1 MARTKSIT
9 ETGPK
14 PLRGIR
20 NRDIYGS
27 DQDIISPE
35 ERREINNFYQNS
47 TKRAY
52 YGYKGATTQNPF
64 ISDSLYEPQTRDDLG
79 DWGNSMYDNNALIN
93 PTANAVNDARAEN
106 QPWYAQLGAGIMKG
120 VGLAGT
126 TFLDGTLGL
135 LAGISEGIYNAANG
149 GGWEGF
155 GEGFYNNEISRALRE
170 FNKEMEEILPN
181 YRTQDEINNPWALRN
196 IFSMNT
202 FADDFLKNMGF
213 TVGAFYSGNA
223 FLGALKGVGLAT
235 RISKTAASTIGS
247 VVSGFNEGRIEAGN
261 LYDEMLT
268 AELGNLQAARD
279 QAKQDVLNSPEYQAA
294 GQSLVDEYNQK
305 KAAIDA
311 MPDKMI
317 PNGEGGFVSQKQQAL
332 LQLGNEY
339 SGKLSQLE
347 QQALANIDRRYEEQV
362 KDAQHRAAQAGI
374 ADMILNTL
382 YLPAENM
389 FAYGKLYGR
398 KFKPKADLKKG
409 VKEKAIDVAAR
420 EADLEETMGKRIAR
434 EGKEYVATPRSAK
447 KAALRGLG
455 VGISEGA
462 EEINQS
468 AMSSFAS
475 NLYQPDSPD
484 AYYKALTNDDYHMET
499 KDAMTA
505 FSEAM
510 VDSWGNPGTY
520 KEGLVGFLTG
530 LIGMPTFGRVNNAD
544 ANTYLGRNKMIGLSG
559 GILGELSN
567 NRRLNAEAASAV
579 DAMNKVVQLAAD
591 TENFFVRMN
600 SFYNA
605 KSGFSEENDKFEFNN
620 AADNELFHAI
630 DAFRRSGRMQDLK
643 DIIDENFDDITP
655 EQLADIAEKTT
666 GEDNLWSDL
675 DGTSMAATPDG
686 QARMKSILND
696 RKKEI
701 MEGIDAYEKAL
712 DEVRSIANNSLDDDQ
727 TAELAWLKWKVDK
740 FGKRFAD
747 IKDKNKD
754 LFTDISN
761 ALLNYRDEL
770 QEGIDDSVEASEDN
784 IAVQELNKT
793 NNLIKFITALQGAPT
808 PMALSAIL
816 EANPDFVKYFTR
828 TDSQFAGYDSFNGM
842 LGVSYDQYE
851 RAWNE
856 LRDCTRLAKAA
867 RDFDARYKEF
877 TEDPMKLI
885 KNRQQIDAQNAKQEE
900 SKKNLKGRNLLD
912 SENVSDIVKAVD
924 NGEMSLEDMQKLID
938 ADAESDVKDQR
949 QQMYDNAAA
958 ILKRAQELEDK
969 LNAMAGEPGA
979 DQQAIED
986 AKRQLEK
993 QKYLAQNAE
1002 QLTDTNTEAMN
1013 TLDMSDDDVQR
1024 ALAAGQALEDA
1035 ESARI
1040 DAAKE
1045 VLKTAEAQLEE
1056 SQQALGNMPTAMPQ
1070 GLEEA
1075 VAAAEA
1081 EETGHDGPTAAPA
1094 VNEPQAQ
1101 DGPTPVNYYNI
1112 AYNDINALLPAYS
1125 EDIKTNT
1132 ANALARLYANI
1143 DSKHREGTLNKQDG
1157 ILFEA
1162 TDDFKTVG
1170 RLIGD
1175 NNARVLLA
1183 SRVNKVLTND
1193 AAQLAPSD
1201 PAPVTNQDPVT
1212 PDTSNTEAIERQID
1226 AEANRSLDEDGRQ
1239 DSYNYWK
1246 RTTTQ
1251 YFIHSARAAWEKTI
1265 DWIKRQGKSPQQVRR
1280 TEAVYQFLE
1289 DHHAWDN
1296 INAGAVEMKGR
1307 KGPTIKFVTSKSLNE
1322 KAGEFVVLMVDSQ
1335 GRIVGDLGSKNDIGT
1350 HRQVGLVDFL
1360 DAAEKEY
1367 NEKKDS
1373 SSEDIIPLT
1382 GETTVLQNLVGR
1394 VDYAP
1399 KDQRRSLN
1407 EIWGGKKFIIALA
1420 RKSGKNSGMRTNS
1433 LSLSA
1438 TGGKDEI
1445 GDYTLSPLDAV
1456 AGQPY
1461 VLVESSDPARRYIPV
1476 PFSMP
1481 VFSPATANSALGQA
1495 ILKVLM
1501 TVSEEDFKTI
1511 RDPLRALLAVEDVR
1525 IGWGNKDNKDADNIT
1540 LTIQR
1545 NGKKEYYHAKRSDP
1559 NAGTVL
1565 FNKLAQAGIPF
1576 HVNRAFINGIYGPTG
1591 QSYNEMIG
1599 ELAQTNLN
1607 STHTVG
1613 DWFTVNPIG
1622 AKGTR
1627 MKSIGVNPEAE
1638 ANQKAA
1644 EAVAAR
1650 SARRITVKYQGFEYT
1665 VDKDTWKVYNSEG
1678 KELLGSGF
1686 TMQIVALAQCQLNG
1700 YDTTKPGPYKIP
1712 LGWYNPV
1719 TGALNRGA
1727 AKPTQKTQNTNVE
1740 NLTREDFVREI
1751 TSGQT
1756 NEFSVRTENSLVPIN
1771 DTIRD
1776 PLKAKAIALNMLT
1789 MFKSAKNT
1797 QELHDSIVTR
1807 GWAFTVNDLTNIY
1820 NWFRAFKNGNIG
1832 DKEVLA
1838 MFDHNAAEKYRQE
1851 LTATSQPQEQP
1862 QTPTQKQQRQYQFP
1876 EKQTTLLPVPSYAS
1890 ENPWSVGKNGA
1901 NKRKISGGQTILT
1914 GEAIQS
1920 YVNVINYAIKAGII
1934 RGVELID
1941 GPEGSGAKYITE
1953 DDWDDAVEQLE
1964 ELGFKTPRELAIINP
1979 HTYDVKAVRK
1989 AARQKQDSQA
1999 PAQPQGQQPQQSS
2012 TPQAGQE
2019 NMQQLASQRVANSK
2033 LLHKEDIKDV
2043 RSDVD
2048 EDLIVVTK
2056 HRAYPD
2062 SLEVIIT
2069 LNKGAL
2075 DVKIQPVAGVTLQ
2088 QGSPEFNVW
2097 DTAKFVPKNDDRKQ
2111 RLADYYIP
2119 KELQDFI
2126 VSGKFY
2132 DMNNASSK
2140 RGNELYSKIE
2150 DVINYIMSDPN
2161 SGNSMLLNK
2170 WGIPYINNYSGD
2182 YLEEVSNPQQEVQ
2195 PSQDVLAKMA
2205 DILDDDVKQ
2214 AVWDS
2219 LTDEQKQALAS
2230 KSTKKIEQ
2238 ILDTIVEEAWDGT
2251 KVDNFE
2257 SYLGARFRRG
2267 EINRTS
2273 RKWNEK
2279 KERAWLKQVLPQFSG
2294 HRLKVLGENL
2304 IQISGGENPTW
2315 AYGQFKNG
2323 IITLGKA
2330 AAKGTLYHE
2339 AFHAVTWCLF
2349 NEQERH
2355 EMFDAAKLQ
2364 YGIENPV
2371 ALEEQLAE
2379 DFRRYVQLE
2388 ELPVIGRLVRFFR
2401 TLRQFIRSLTG
2412 KENYID
2418 KVFYSISRG
2427 AYANREIQ
2435 NTDITRLNKPTAEEE
2450 EILRNAPRDAKG
2462 RLLAPNDKPSNL
2474 TERQYVQVR
2483 TKAFKNW
2490 FGDWE
2495 NDHENA
2501 SKVVD
2506 ENGEPLV
2513 VYHGSPA
2520 SFYVFDISK
2529 FGKTDFGSM
2538 GKGFYFSP
2546 DENFARKY
2554 GNTIGVF
2561 LNIKNPISETQQLEA
2576 FVLGSHS
2583 VKEVLDRID
2592 KMVDMGL
2599 AEREQIEKVKPLIT
2613 EDLIKAA
2620 NKHDGTIPE
2629 NFSESYAEIVAIN
2642 SNQIKSATDNIG
2654 TFDPNNPDIR
2664 YRRVQP
2670 GVAAEHSMQ
2679 NAKRHGIGIINSKP
2693 MNITR
2698 LGSYLND
2705 MFQRYKN
2712 AFSNSATYKLEM
2724 NFLASLIE
2732 YLRAHNAINENGVL
2746 YKFVATKDETTN
2758 GYYNAYGIGIE
2769 KKVPLAD
2776 EPIVLLHE
2784 IIHSTTN
2791 TAVKYPK
2798 TAAEKK
2804 FAAKLKALY
2813 NYVVEWN
2820 NEHHIIPKEEYGL
2833 TDFDEF
2839 IAELANPYFLEYLS
2853 YVEVDDRYK
2862 YKEENAQRIRKSNP
2876 NRSNALVQFLEAV
2889 KAFLVENFRNKA
2901 TRAHA
2906 QLIAIYDEYL
2916 ENSGKEK
2923 FDYMVTNSEGKH
2935 IRREGITTYANR
2947 NSEFRLRRD
2956 LRGFFDK
2963 FGIAFHEI
2971 ADYNGEEPLFD
2982 ALNRVINLK
2991 SGEDITEGAG
3001 YALAFMMQHQKP
3013 VVDLFQLYTRDPK
3026 SIRRGLKRIKEK
3038 PFSVRERGR
3047 KIQPEEKQEFLK
3059 VLGSEIA
3066 RELRRAYGQEEEK
3079 SNFLGRIWEI
3089 IKEFFNMINPY
3100 NRAMFNSLQ
3109 YFTQHVANSVKLGDK
3124 TIVLRGMTKP
3134 GTTGRAERVNIEQAL
3149 KENPYEEGIIK
3160 KLSDEG
3166 IALGGSA
3173 CIALAGTVYRPKENP
3188 LHDIDFNASK
3198 VSTKEEMNSIMNRLF
3213 PHNQHFRTI
3222 TSDKGS
3228 TESYIVLEN
3237 QNFTVRDAKMELTNE
3252 DGEKEEID
3260 IIELVGTKG
3269 EVLGYL
3275 DPKNDLHLNEGL
3287 QGKVLDFFLG
3297 ELNAPFGSHWMTL
3310 NGKQYLIN
3318 DYRNAFAAKIAWARL
3333 KDIWDYNRFVPN
3345 EKLVEAPDV
3354 ISDNSAVA
3362 ARVKKAKVIW
3372 GHPALGKTTYIKD
3385 HKEEILEWDEEVNK
3399 KRFAFIQAQ
3408 VDPDGLMSKEEL
3420 EAAKQRYLREWRD
3433 HPEYIQFLYDE
3444 WGKLKERA
3452 IKENKQIFASPLPLL
3467 SLFAED
3473 FDLIINLADY
3483 TFVKN
3488 NMDRGG
3494 GFYSSIDWKEA
3505 ISEELAQIDPSKIV
3519 LTDAYFSDIMM
3530 EEAKPVIEQYHRDRL
3545 EYGNLSEEQK
3555 EYIGMRGISIEE
3567 YNRMSEFE
3575 REVLFECMGI

>member
-47 TKRAY
+47 TRRAY
-52 YGYKGATTQNPF
+52 YGYKGVTTQNPF

-79 DWGNSMYDNNALIN
+79 DWGNSMYDNNAIIN

-149 GGWEGF
+149 EGWEGF
-155 GEGFYNNEISRALRE
+155 GEGFFNNEISKALRE
-170 FNKEMEEILPN
+170 FNQEMEKVLPN
-181 YRTQDEINNPWALRN
+181 YRTKDEIENPWALRN

-409 VKEKAIDVAAR
+409 VKEKAIDIAAR

-455 VGISEGA
+455 VGVSEGA

-510 VDSWGNPGTY
+510 VDSWGNSDTY

-530 LIGMPTFGRVNNAD
+530 LIGMPTFGRVNNSD
-544 ANTYLGRNKMIGLSG
+544 ANTYLGRGNRIGLSG

-567 NRRLNAEAASAV
+567 NRRLNAEAAGAV

-643 DIIDENFDDITP
+643 DLIDENFDDITP

-675 DGTSMAATPDG
+675 DGNSMSSTPDG

-912 SENVSDIVKAVD
+912 GENVSDIVKAVD

-938 ADAESDVKDQR
+938 ADADSDVKEQR
-949 QQMYDNAAA
+949 QQMYDNATA

-969 LNAMAGEPGA
+969 LNAMSGEPGA

-993 QKYLAQNAE
+993 QKYLVQNAE

-1013 TLDMSDDDVQR
+1013 TLDMSDEDVQR
-1024 ALAAGQALEDA
+1024 ALAAGKAVEDA
-1035 ESARI
+1035 EAERI

-1045 VLKTAEAQLEE
+1045 IIKTAESQVEE
-1056 SQQALGNMPTAMPQ
+1056 SQQALANMPTAMPQ
-1070 GLEEA
+1070 GLEAA

-1081 EETGHDGPTAAPA
+1081 AEAGHDGPTAAPA

-1101 DGPTPVNYYNI
+1101 DGPTPINYYDI
-1112 AYNDINALLPAYS
+1112 AYSDINVFVPAYS
-1125 EDIKTNT
+1125 EPQKTGAAT
-1132 ANALARLYANI
+1132 ALAKIYAEI
-1143 DSKHREGTLNKQDG
+1143 DSLHREGTLSKQSG
-1157 ILFEA
+1157 IMLE
-1162 TDDFKTVG
+1162 TKDSFKDAG

-1175 NNARVLLA
+1175 NNVRKLI
-1183 SRVNKVLTND
+1183 SDRIDKVLAND

-1201 PAPVTNQDPVT
+1201 PAPVTNQDPIT
-1212 PDTSNTEAIERQID
+1212 PDTSNVEAIERQID

-1280 TEAVYQFLE
+1280 TEAVYKFLE

-1307 KGPTIKFVTSKSLNE
+1307 KGPAIKFVTSKKLNE
-1322 KAGEFVVLMVDSQ
+1322 DAGEFVVLMVDSQ

-1367 NEKKDS
+1367 NEKKDKTG
-1373 SSEDIIPLT
+1373 EDIVPLT

-1438 TGGKDEI
+1438 TEGKDEI
-1445 GDYTLSPLDAV
+1445 GDRTLSPLDAV

-1481 VFSPATANSALGQA
+1481 VFSPATASSALGQA

-1511 RDPLRALLAVEDVR
+1511 RDPLKALLAVEDVR

-1576 HVNRAFINGIYGPTG
+1576 HVNRAFINGTYGPTG
-1591 QSYNEMIG
+1591 QPYNEMIG

-1638 ANQKAA
+1638 ANQRAA

-1650 SARRITVKYQGFEYT
+1650 STGRITVKYNGFEYT
-1665 VDKDTWKVYNSEG
+1665 VDKDTWKAYNSEN
-1678 KELLGSGF
+1678 KELTGAF
-1686 TMQIVALAQCQLNG
+1686 ATQIIALAQCQLNG
-1700 YDTTKPGPYKIP
+1700 YDTTKPGPYQIP
-1712 LGWYNPV
+1712 LGLYNPV
-1719 TGALNRGA
+1719 TGDLNRGTT
-1727 AKPTQKTQNTNVE
+1727 KPE
-1740 NLTREDFVREI
+1740 
-1751 TSGQT
+1751 
-1756 NEFSVRTENSLVPIN
+1756 
-1771 DTIRD
+1771 
-1776 PLKAKAIALNMLT
+1776 
-1789 MFKSAKNT
+1789 
-1797 QELHDSIVTR
+1797 
-1807 GWAFTVNDLTNIY
+1807 
-1820 NWFRAFKNGNIG
+1820 
-1832 DKEVLA
+1832 
-1838 MFDHNAAEKYRQE
+1838 
-1851 LTATSQPQEQP
+1851 P
-1862 QTPTQKQQRQYQFP
+1862 QTPVQKQQKQYQFP
-1876 EKQTTLLPVPSYAS
+1876 ERQTTLLPVPSYAS
-1890 ENPWSVGKNGA
+1890 ENPWSIGKENA
-1901 NKRKISGGQTILT
+1901 SKRKRTDGITVLT
-1914 GEAIQS
+1914 GESLQP
-1920 YVNVINYAIKAGII
+1920 YVSVLDYAIKAGIV

-1941 GPEGSGAKYITE
+1941 GPAGSGTQFITE

-1964 ELGFKTPRELAIINP
+1964 ELGFKTPRELAMINP
-1979 HTYDVKAVRK
+1979 HTYDVRAARK
-1989 AARQKQDSQA
+1989 AARQQPQS
-1999 PAQPQGQQPQQSS
+1999 PAQPQGQQPQQQ
-2012 TPQAGQE
+2012 TVAPQAGQSTPAAINSMAAPALKAYLDRRFSE
-2019 NMQQLASQRVANSK
+2019 NNVDIAELNTLVDDIVAKNDRDRAVAVEDILSGVLIDRSYKGVDYKPLIDQLNPIRKKYMPVLRGEAQPQAAASQPANEDPYVAHKNWVGANMQTDKALAFLNTQDTAIQTLISDLRDWIDKLYEYDEGLYDGKLAAAITKEGLLRTILAIPVVNRDDGLMLAS
-2033 LLHKEDIKDV
+2033 EDIKRIILEANPKLKSV
-2043 RSDVD
+2043 FGQSMYGFLGLCRQ
-2048 EDLIVVTK
+2048 LIAL
-2056 HRAYPD
+2056 RD
-2062 SLEVIIT
+2062 STISQT
-2069 LNKGAL
+2069 
-2075 DVKIQPVAGVTLQ
+2075 
-2088 QGSPEFNVW
+2088 
-2097 DTAKFVPKNDDRKQ
+2097 
-2111 RLADYYIP
+2111 
-2119 KELQDFI
+2119 QD
-2126 VSGKFY
+2126 
-2132 DMNNASSK
+2132 SSK
-2140 RGNELYSKIE
+2140 
-2150 DVINYIMSDPN
+2150 
-2161 SGNSMLLNK
+2161 
-2170 WGIPYINNYSGD
+2170 
-2182 YLEEVSNPQQEVQ
+2182 Q
-2195 PSQDVLAKMA
+2195 PTQDTLAKMA

-2267 EINRTS
+2267 EVNRTS

-2294 HRLKVLGENL
+2294 HRLKVLRENL

-2355 EMFDAAKLQ
+2355 EMFDAARLQ
-2364 YGIENPV
+2364 YDIENPV

-2388 ELPVIGRLVRFFR
+2388 ELPVVGRLVRFFR

-2427 AYANREIQ
+2427 AYANREVQ
-2435 NTDITRLNKPTAEEE
+2435 DTDITRLSKNVAEINKELLGLKEAYSKAQK
-2450 EILRNAPRDAKG
+2450 LRNRVSAFNNR
-2462 RLLAPNDKPSNL
+2462 RL
-2474 TERQYVQVR
+2474 TETQAKEFVTNNSPGYNVIYTFQSKNSAGWKVGIMSEA
-2483 TKAFKNW
+2483 AFKERTSRLERQR
-2490 FGDWE
+2490 DTLYDSE
-2495 NDHENA
+2495 LSE
-2501 SKVVD
+2501 D
-2506 ENGEPLV
+2506 ERL
-2513 VYHGSPA
+2513 SRIA
-2520 SFYVFDISK
+2520 
-2529 FGKTDFGSM
+2529 
-2538 GKGFYFSP
+2538 
-2546 DENFARKY
+2546 
-2554 GNTIGVF
+2554 
-2561 LNIKNPISETQQLEA
+2561 LE
-2576 FVLGSHS
+2576 
-2583 VKEVLDRID
+2583 
-2592 KMVDMGL
+2592 
-2599 AEREQIEKVKPLIT
+2599 EQ
-2613 EDLIKAA
+2613 DA
-2620 NKHDGTIPE
+2620 
-2629 NFSESYAEIVAIN
+2629 
-2642 SNQIKSATDNIG
+2642 
-2654 TFDPNNPDIR
+2654 R

-2670 GVAAEHSMQ
+2670 GIAAERSMQ
-2679 NAKRHGIGIINSKP
+2679 DAKRHGFGIINSKP

-2698 LGSYLND
+2698 LGSYLTD
-2705 MFQRYKN
+2705 MFQKYKN
-2712 AFSNSATYKLEM
+2712 AFSNNLTYRAEM
-2724 NFLASLIE
+2724 KVLASLIN
-2732 YLRAHNAINENGVL
+2732 YIRAHNAINENGVL
-2746 YKFVATKDETTN
+2746 YKFVATADEEARGFQD
-2758 GYYNAYGIGIE
+2758 GYAIAIE
-2769 KKVPLAD
+2769 KKVPLVD
-2776 EPIVLLHE
+2776 EPIILLHE
-2784 IIHSTTN
+2784 IIHSATS
-2791 TAVKYPK
+2791 AAISDPK
-2798 TAAEKK
+2798 TDAEKK
-2804 FAAKLKALY
+2804 FSTKLKALY
-2813 NYVVEWN
+2813 QYVKEWN
-2820 NEHHIIPKEEYGL
+2820 AEHHVIPEDEYGL
-2833 TDFDEF
+2833 TDFHEF

-2853 YVEVDDRYK
+2853 YVEVDDRYR
-2862 YKEENAQRIRKSNP
+2862 YKEENAKRISKSNT
-2876 NRSNALVQFLEAV
+2876 NRSNALVQFLEAL
-2889 KAFLVENFRNKA
+2889 KDFLNTTFGGKTN
-2901 TRAHA
+2901 RAHA

-2916 ENSGKEK
+2916 ENSGPEK
-2923 FDYMVTNSEGKH
+2923 FEYIVKNSEGKKV
-2935 IRREGITTYANR
+2935 RREGITTYA
-2947 NSEFRLRRD
+2947 ST
-2956 LRGFFDK
+2956 
-2963 FGIAFHEI
+2963 GI
-2971 ADYNGEEPLFD
+2971 
-2982 ALNRVINLK
+2982 
-2991 SGEDITEGAG
+2991 
-3001 YALAFMMQHQKP
+3001 
-3013 VVDLFQLYTRDPK
+3013 TR
-3026 SIRRGLKRIKEK
+3026 
-3038 PFSVRERGR
+3038 
-3047 KIQPEEKQEFLK
+3047 
-3059 VLGSEIA
+3059 
-3066 RELRRAYGQEEEK
+3066 
-3079 SNFLGRIWEI
+3079 
-3089 IKEFFNMINPY
+3089 
-3100 NRAMFNSLQ
+3100 
-3109 YFTQHVANSVKLGDK
+3109 
-3124 TIVLRGMTKP
+3124 
-3134 GTTGRAERVNIEQAL
+3134 
-3149 KENPYEEGIIK
+3149 
-3160 KLSDEG
+3160 
-3166 IALGGSA
+3166 
-3173 CIALAGTVYRPKENP
+3173 
-3188 LHDIDFNASK
+3188 
-3198 VSTKEEMNSIMNRLF
+3198 
-3213 PHNQHFRTI
+3213 
-3222 TSDKGS
+3222 
-3228 TESYIVLEN
+3228 
-3237 QNFTVRDAKMELTNE
+3237 
-3252 DGEKEEID
+3252 
-3260 IIELVGTKG
+3260 
-3269 EVLGYL
+3269 
-3275 DPKNDLHLNEGL
+3275 
-3287 QGKVLDFFLG
+3287 
-3297 ELNAPFGSHWMTL
+3297 
-3310 NGKQYLIN
+3310 
-3318 DYRNAFAAKIAWARL
+3318 
-3333 KDIWDYNRFVPN
+3333 
-3345 EKLVEAPDV
+3345 
-3354 ISDNSAVA
+3354 
-3362 ARVKKAKVIW
+3362 
-3372 GHPALGKTTYIKD
+3372 
-3385 HKEEILEWDEEVNK
+3385 
-3399 KRFAFIQAQ
+3399 
-3408 VDPDGLMSKEEL
+3408 
-3420 EAAKQRYLREWRD
+3420 
-3433 HPEYIQFLYDE
+3433 
-3444 WGKLKERA
+3444 
-3452 IKENKQIFASPLPLL
+3452 
-3467 SLFAED
+3467 
-3473 FDLIINLADY
+3473 
-3483 TFVKN
+3483 
-3488 NMDRGG
+3488 
-3494 GFYSSIDWKEA
+3494 
-3505 ISEELAQIDPSKIV
+3505 
-3519 LTDAYFSDIMM
+3519 
-3530 EEAKPVIEQYHRDRL
+3530 AKPIIEQYHRDRL